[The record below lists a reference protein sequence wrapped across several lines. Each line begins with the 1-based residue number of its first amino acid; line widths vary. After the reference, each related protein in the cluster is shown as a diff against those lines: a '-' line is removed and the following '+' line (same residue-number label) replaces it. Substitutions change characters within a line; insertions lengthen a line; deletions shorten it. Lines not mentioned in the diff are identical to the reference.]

1 MSATLTE
8 LAHRLDEVVR
18 AVPGVVTLFSADAA
32 LVRATRELTASVT
45 PAMTSVRQTDE
56 GLQIIASVGVDT
68 ERQVPATA
76 KEVSDAIRAA
86 VSGEPIA
93 GLVVRVSRV
102 AT

>member
-8 LAHRLDEVVR
+8 LARQLDEAVR

-32 LVRATRELTASVT
+32 LVRATRELTESVS
-45 PAMTSVRQTDE
+45 PAMTSVRQTDD
-56 GLQIIASVGVDT
+56 GLQIVASVGVDT

-76 KEVSDAIRAA
+76 KEVSDAIRGA
-86 VSGEPIA
+86 VTGEPIA

-102 AT
+102 TS